1 MTSAIFI
8 SVILFIGI
16 HFEVIFLKILVIF
29 VTVQQSVPKSMFNII
44 YLVKL
49 QSAFT
54 EVGPVTFR
62 CKECGNFVEFP
73 LIFGQ
78 YGS

>member
-1 MTSAIFI
+1 
-8 SVILFIGI
+8 
-16 HFEVIFLKILVIF
+16 
-29 VTVQQSVPKSMFNII
+29 MFNII

-73 LIFGQ
+73 LKFGQ